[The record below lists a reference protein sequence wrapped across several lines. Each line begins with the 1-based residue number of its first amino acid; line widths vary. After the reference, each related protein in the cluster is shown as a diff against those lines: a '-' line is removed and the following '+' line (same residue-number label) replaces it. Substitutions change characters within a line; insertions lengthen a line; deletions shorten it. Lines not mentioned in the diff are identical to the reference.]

1 MLRKPK
7 TKLRMKCLQESQSS
21 KESKFRQL
29 KLMCG
34 EGSNRNREGKKLLI
48 KQLDDFILLQ
58 VTLSAG

>member
-1 MLRKPK
+1 
-7 TKLRMKCLQESQSS
+7 MKCLQESQSS